1 MNTLANEVV
10 ARLEE
15 VGDHRQ
21 LRAHEECL
29 LRKELK
35 LKALGL
41 AFLQRTIARQE
52 SRILWLREGG
62 APTKKFHSH
71 ANARRRRNF
80 IHALEHNGRAAVSEQ
95 EKADAALDFFDEV
108 LATPPVRGHPIK
120 LDRLDLPQAALA
132 GMTHRFS
139 EEE

>member
-1 MNTLANEVV
+1 MG
-10 ARLEE
+10 ARP
-15 VGDHRQ
+15 
-21 LRAHEECL
+21 C
-29 LRKELK
+29 
-35 LKALGL
+35 
-41 AFLQRTIARQE
+41 
-52 SRILWLREGG
+52 
-62 APTKKFHSH
+62 P
-71 ANARRRRNF
+71 
-80 IHALEHNGRAAVSEQ
+80 EQ